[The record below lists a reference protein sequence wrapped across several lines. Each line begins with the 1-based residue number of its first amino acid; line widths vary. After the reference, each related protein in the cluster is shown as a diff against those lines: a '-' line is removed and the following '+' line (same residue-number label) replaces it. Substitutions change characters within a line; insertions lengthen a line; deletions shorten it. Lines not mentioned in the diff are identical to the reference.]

1 VRGAYRPATCS
12 TVASTA
18 PGVAGLV
25 STAANN
31 IRVGL
36 SLKEGLPVCANW
48 MTDELRQDPY
58 VWAAQVGE
66 AFGRNPPYWAPA
78 VKTDARSG
86 ERGLKGSR

>member
-1 VRGAYRPATCS
+1 
-12 TVASTA
+12 
-18 PGVAGLV
+18 
-25 STAANN
+25 
-31 IRVGL
+31 
-36 SLKEGLPVCANW
+36 VCANW